1 MTATVTETTTGRAGS
16 ASQLDMARVL
26 RVGAIAGAVM
36 IYVSAIGMLVTF
48 NNRPLIDP
56 ILSLGY
62 ALLFAIP
69 VFAGTRFTHRER
81 FEGVAVEEPTAF
93 DILPAALSG
102 AIGGLMLA
110 LFALLIDSAPQ
121 VRSTFPNLSPQMVEI
136 ATLGLGVGT
145 AIFALPLVSAAVA
158 AVGAALSM
166 LPDNAR
172 KAVTVGG
179 LTVIGFA
186 LFQAVVDDFFDWF
199 PALPDFLYA
208 SPVGLTVVS
217 AVILFVL
224 GAAGSLFLAG
234 RSPRITAG
242 LRSEEGPARRRTS
255 IIWAVIIGAA
265 LIVVPQF
272 LGGILNELF
281 VNVGFFALMALGL
294 NIVIGYAGLLDLG
307 YVAFFAVG
315 AYTTG
320 VLTSPISPTWDPML
334 TWWQAFPIVL
344 VMAALAGL
352 FVGTPVLRMR
362 GDYLAIV
369 TLGFGEIVR
378 ILLLSDWLAPYFG
391 GAQGIRNIPGIPVFG
406 TDVNVTTPNLMI
418 YMVMFFVA
426 LAAFI
431 SWRLER
437 SRVGRAWAAMREDED
452 VAEAVGVDTV
462 KAKLTAFITGA
473 VIASFAGALFA
484 AKVGSVFTTSFD
496 IIVSI
501 VILVIVIVG
510 GMGNILGVLVG
521 AFVLI
526 GVLGGPN
533 QPGLLQEF
541 GEYKLLMYGALL
553 VFMMLRR
560 PEGLVPS
567 KRRQQELHQEEFL
580 QDAWL
585 DKHGRFVDT
594 EDHTPQRPG
603 PSAAEP
609 GRGKEEY

>member
-1 MTATVTETTTGRAGS
+1 M
-16 ASQLDMARVL
+16 MF
-26 RVGAIAGAVM
+26 
-36 IYVSAIGMLVTF
+36 VSAIGMLATF
-48 NNRPLIDP
+48 NGRLLINP
-56 ILSLGY
+56 VLSLGY
-62 ALLFAIP
+62 LVLFSAP
-69 VFAGTRFTHRER
+69 FVAGLQFTKREKL
-81 FEGVAVEEPTAF
+81 EGVEAAPPSAV
-93 DILPAALSG
+93 DALN
-102 AIGGLMLA
+102 GGLAGALGGLVLA
-110 LFALLIDSAPQ
+110 LFAALVDAVPGL
-121 VRSTFPNLSPQMVEI
+121 RSTFPSMSPEMVDVV
-136 ATLGLGVGT
+136 TLGLGIGT
-145 AIFALPLVSAAVA
+145 ALIVLPVISAVVA
-158 AVGAALSM
+158 AGAAGMSLLSGTTSRAIRVGA
-166 LPDNAR
+166 
-172 KAVTVGG
+172 
-179 LTVIGFA
+179 LTVIAFS
-186 LFQAVVDDFFDWF
+186 LFQAVVDDFFDF
-199 PALPDFLYA
+199 LPAIPDFLYTRSA
-208 SPVGLTVVS
+208 LTILS
-217 AVILFVL
+217 AIIIFAL
-224 GAAGSLFLAG
+224 GAAGSIYLPG
-234 RSPRITAG
+234 RMPSIGDRLQAT
-242 LRSEEGPARRRTS
+242 EGDTRRRTTL
-255 IIWAVIIGAA
+255 WTAA
-265 LIVVPQF
+265 FIALAMIVLPQF
-272 LGGILNELF
+272 LGGILNELL

-294 NIVIGYAGLLDLG
+294 NVVIGYAGLLDLG

-320 VLTSPISPTWDPML
+320 VLTSPISPTLAPML
-334 TWWQAFPIVL
+334 SWWQAFPVVL
-344 VMAALAGL
+344 IMAALAGL

-406 TDVNVTTPNLMI
+406 TEINVTTPNLMI
-418 YMVMFFVA
+418 YAVMFFVA

-431 SWRLER
+431 SWRLEN

-484 AKVGSVFTTSFD
+484 AKVGSVFTNSFK
-496 IIVSI
+496 ILVSI

-510 GMGNILGVLVG
+510 GMGNIVGVIVG
-521 AFVLI
+521 ALVLI

-541 GEYKLLMYGALL
+541 GEYKLLIYGALL
-553 VFMMLRR
+553 VYMMLQR

-585 DKHGRFVDT
+585 DKHGRFVDDK
-594 EDHTPQRPG
+594 DHTPQRPG

-609 GRGKEEY
+609 GRGEGR

>member
-1 MTATVTETTTGRAGS
+1 MTATVAE
-16 ASQLDMARVL
+16 
-26 RVGAIAGAVM
+26 RVGDRTSPTDGFGVRRVVRIGAITGAVM
-36 IYVSAIGMLVTF
+36 IYIAAIGMLATF
-48 NNRPLIDP
+48 NARLLINP
-56 ILSLGY
+56 ILSIGY
-62 ALLFAIP
+62 ALFFAIP
-69 VFAGTRFTHRER
+69 FVAGTRFTQREQL
-81 FEGVAVEEPTAF
+81 EGLEAEEPERV
-93 DILPAALSG
+93 DVVRALVAG
-102 AIGGLMLA
+102 AIGGLMVA
-110 LFALLIDSAPQ
+110 LFALLIDTFPQ
-121 VRSTFPNLSPQMVEI
+121 VRSTFPNLSPEMVEVI
-136 ATLGLGVGT
+136 TLGLGVG
-145 AIFALPLVSAAVA
+145 AGLVVIPAVSAAVA
-158 AVGAALSM
+158 AVGAGISFLPGRYQKAL
-166 LPDNAR
+166 
-172 KAVTVGG
+172 AVGA
-179 LTVIGFA
+179 LTVLAFA
-186 LFQAVVDDFFDWF
+186 MFQAVVDDFFDWF
-199 PALPDFLYA
+199 PALPDFLYETPSGISVIPA
-208 SPVGLTVVS
+208 I
-217 AVILFVL
+217 ILFVL
-224 GAAGSLFLAG
+224 SAAGSLLLPGLMPEAG
-234 RSPRITAG
+234 AG
-242 LRSEEGPARRRTS
+242 LRSEEGSVRRRST
-255 IIWAVIIGAA
+255 IIWAIVIGAA
-265 LIVVPQF
+265 LIVLPQF

-294 NIVIGYAGLLDLG
+294 NVVIGYAGLLDLG

-315 AYTTG
+315 AYTAG

-344 VMAALAGL
+344 AIAALAGL

-378 ILLLSDWLAPYFG
+378 LLLLSDWLSPYFG

-406 TDVNVTTPNLMI
+406 TEINVTTPNLMI
-418 YMVMFFVA
+418 YLVAFFVL

-431 SWRLER
+431 SWRLEH
-437 SRVGRAWAAMREDED
+437 SRVGRAWAALREDED

-484 AKVGSVFTTSFD
+484 AKVGSVFTNSFEVL
-496 IIVSI
+496 VSI

-510 GMGNILGVLVG
+510 GMGNIVGVIVG

-526 GVLGGPN
+526 GILGGPN

-541 GEYKLLMYGALL
+541 GEYRLLMYGALL

-585 DKHGRFVDT
+585 DKGGRFVNPD
-594 EDHTPQRPG
+594 DHTPQRPG

-609 GRGKEEY
+609 GRGKELY